1 MLDEKP
7 VEVHER
13 RFFKEKPTPEEVRWL
28 AARLPGG
35 VRDLLSTRSRRYKE
49 LGLAERELTDDE
61 LVELLAAEPGL
72 WRRPVVVRGDQV
84 VVGYDAAS
92 LEELLRA
99 GGMTTKAR

>member
-1 MLDEKP
+1 LLEAKP

-13 RFFKEKPTPEEVRWL
+13 RFFSEKPTPEEVRWL

-35 VRDLLSTRSRRYKE
+35 VRDLISTRSRRYKE
-49 LGLAERELTDDE
+49 LGLEGRQLTDDE

-84 VVGYDAAS
+84 VVGYDPAR
-92 LEELLRA
+92 LEELL
-99 GGMTTKAR
+99 GGGE